1 MSEHTL
7 IGAGAYG
14 KVYTALKDGK
24 RKAIKAHGDILRSLV
39 EIDMMT
45 RFRHPNIMPLE
56 GILPGYT
63 VMPCADMTLL
73 DYVRKKRKSATLVE
87 IFYEIVS
94 AVEFLLKQDVLPFD
108 LHTGNIVMM
117 GDTPLLIDIA
127 LVRRLNRRYDT
138 ITSVEFPTEDSLI
151 PIENLQGSKVYS
163 EASIVWGLGSLAYT
177 IFSRG
182 RFMLNYET
190 KHLSKRENMK
200 AWILKH
206 LSPDKTKETLNITFK
221 ESIPYPRLRELV
233 VDLTA
238 GMLVLDP
245 RKRTSM
251 EKILTHPLFNGY
263 GRIQGY
269 LPLTS
274 PLPLLSDKKK
284 IMSLAETMLSDLRVS
299 HSSDPPSNI
308 FFAALYIYEGLK
320 EDINCTL
327 LKELCALTITY
338 SCYFLDLNPYLIS
351 HARKLIVEG
360 DDPKHIM
367 RCYINMVNEAA
378 ERLLKNT
385 GGSIIP
391 MPSYRRCL
399 ESLSTLFPGLKET
412 PGAKEFL
419 AQLVGA

>member
-1 MSEHTL
+1 MSKHTL

-14 KVYTALKDGK
+14 KVYTTLKDGK
-24 RKAIKAHGDILRSLV
+24 RKAIKAHSDILRSLV

-73 DYVRKKRKSATLVE
+73 DYVRRERKSARLVDV
-87 IFYEIVS
+87 FYEIAS

-108 LHTGNIVMM
+108 LHAGNIVMM

-138 ITSVEFPTEDSLI
+138 IISDDFPTEDSLI

-177 IFSRG
+177 IFTRG
-182 RFMLNYET
+182 WFMLNYGT
-190 KHLSKRENMK
+190 QYLSKRENMK
-200 AWILKH
+200 AWILKY

-221 ESIPYPRLRELV
+221 ESIPHPRLRELI

-245 RKRTSM
+245 EKRMSM
-251 EKILTHPLFNGY
+251 EKILTHPLFNGC
-263 GRIQGY
+263 GRIEGC

-284 IMSLAETMLSDLRVS
+284 IVSLAETMLSDLKS

-320 EDINCTL
+320 EDINCTVL
-327 LKELCALTITY
+327 RELSALTITY
-338 SCYFLDLNPYLIS
+338 SCYFLNPNPYLIS
-351 HARKLIVEG
+351 HARKLVMEG
-360 DDPKHIM
+360 DDPRHIM

-378 ERLLKNT
+378 AILLKNT
-385 GGSIIP
+385 RGSIIP

-419 AQLVGA
+419 MQLVGA